1 MRKKGFGVEDT
12 PFMIT
17 AAVLVMMVVVWIG
30 SSALATFTNG
40 NERQAA
46 ADAASE
52 IFKRARLVSVGYD
65 GSSDRL
71 RVSVPEGYALRIDG
85 SVVALGNCTNGSV
98 DGAVELTSPMS
109 VQGVSIIGDTIGPGE
124 HKVSLVYSRKDGT
137 VSVSWE

>member
-17 AAVLVMMVVVWIG
+17 AAVLVMMVVVWVG

-65 GSSDRL
+65 GSSDHL
-71 RVSVPEGYALRIDG
+71 KVFVPEGYAVHIDG
-85 SVVALGNCTNGSV
+85 SVVALGNCTNGTE
-98 DGAVELTSPMS
+98 GAVELTQPMAI
-109 VQGVSIIGDTIGPGE
+109 QGVSIVGGDIRSGE
-124 HKVSLVYSRKDGT
+124 HEVSLVYSRKDGT